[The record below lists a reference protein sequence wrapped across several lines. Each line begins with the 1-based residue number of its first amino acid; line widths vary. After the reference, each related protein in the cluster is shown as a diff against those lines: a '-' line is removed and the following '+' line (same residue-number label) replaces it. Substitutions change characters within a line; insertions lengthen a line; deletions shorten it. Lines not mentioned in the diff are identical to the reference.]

1 MGNSIKAG
9 ILAFRES
16 EDNVK
21 LSLGERNK
29 RLLLE
34 KFERLTTED
43 NQRILILDD
52 DISNIRGQ
60 VCLYITT
67 EGTVRKAVLADDTV
81 MRKLNIKESAEYIMA
96 GSEKFFLYE
105 ELGAVANPTGYHA
118 VKVPYAEAA
127 WQPMRHVLVAVA
139 FGLTDGKAYF
149 DDWVINHLA
158 GKEQGDS
165 LDNIEVVT
173 CGENTSAG
181 KEISSLIDE
190 YPFIKYIKVSAK
202 QGQAL
207 KYFHDSICGS
217 IEELS
222 YVNRAPQQGYK
233 YIFDNIKYISTPDE
247 IRITGNLRYSY
258 TGIDGKNH
266 RYNQPILIVLD
277 KLFYE
282 ISQAEAEVEF
292 I

>member
-1 MGNSIKAG
+1 MGNSIKG
-9 ILAFRES
+9 NILAFRES
-16 EDNVK
+16 EDNIK

-34 KFERLTTED
+34 KFERKVTED
-43 NQRILILDD
+43 GQRILVLDD
-52 DISNIRGQ
+52 SISNIRGQ
-60 VCLYITT
+60 VAIYVKSD
-67 EGTVRKAVLADDTV
+67 GTVRKAVLDDNTV
-81 MRKLNIKESAEYIMA
+81 MKKLNIESTEYIMA
-96 GSEKFFLYE
+96 EGEKFFLYE
-105 ELGAVANPTGYHA
+105 ELGAVANSTGYRA
-118 VKVPYAEAA
+118 VKIPYSEAY
-127 WQPMRHVLVAVA
+127 WQPYKHVLVAVA

-158 GKEQGDS
+158 GKEQGDN

-173 CGENTSAG
+173 QGENTAAG

-190 YPFIKYIKVSAK
+190 YPYIKFIKVSAK
-202 QGQAL
+202 QGHAL

-222 YVNRAPQQGYK
+222 YVNRAATQGYK
-233 YIFDNIKYISTPDE
+233 YIFDNIKYVVTPDE
-247 IRITGNLRYSY
+247 IKITGNLKYSY

-277 KLFYE
+277 KFFYE
-282 ISQAEAEVEF
+282 LSQVEAEVEF

>member
-1 MGNSIKAG
+1 MGNSIKSG

-43 NQRILILDD
+43 GNRIIILNDS
-52 DISNIRGQ
+52 ISNIRGQ
-60 VCLYITT
+60 VCLYVTT

-81 MRKLNIKESAEYIMA
+81 MKKLNIKESAEYITA
-96 GSEKFFLYE
+96 EGEKFFLYE

-118 VKVPYAEAA
+118 VKIPYAEAA

-158 GKEQGDS
+158 GKEQGDC

-173 CGENTSAG
+173 QGENTSAG
-181 KEISSLIDE
+181 KEISSLIEE
-190 YPFIKYIKVSAK
+190 YPYIKFIKVSAK
-202 QGQAL
+202 QGHAL

-217 IEELS
+217 IEELA
-222 YVNRAPQQGYK
+222 YVNRAKTQGYK
-233 YIFDNIKYISTPDE
+233 YIFDNIKYVTTPDE
-247 IRITGNLRYSY
+247 IRISGSLKYNYI
-258 TGIDGKNH
+258 GIDGKQY

-277 KLFYE
+277 KFFYE
-282 ISQAEAEVEF
+282 LSKLEAEVEF